1 MSKKLNY
8 DELYKK
14 YRHLVFQV
22 ALNYSSANEAL
33 AEDIMQETFMTV
45 YLNIDT
51 MKPTNMASYL
61 ITITKHKTLNVMKHE
76 KFTVVQS
83 AIDQPDRVLS
93 EVEDVETV
101 YLNEEATDEKRY
113 LCEAILEAMGEKNPR
128 WERAMRQRYIE
139 NRKREDIA
147 KDMDISV
154 KALDTLLH
162 RAKKWAKKYF
172 EVIFKE
178 TCRD

>member
-45 YLNIDT
+45 YL
-51 MKPTNMASYL
+51 

-83 AIDQPDRVLS
+83 AIDQPDRVLP